1 MEKKVICTIP
11 TGNDDFQIDI
21 LSDGYVRITYF
32 EDGHYKDE
40 TKFKALDAWLKFMS
54 HQYLTLFKKYDIII
68 YKVKK
73 VTYSNKYKKLKLGFV
88 YVNW

>member
-54 HQYLTLFKKYDIII
+54 H
-68 YKVKK
+68 
-73 VTYSNKYKKLKLGFV
+73 
-88 YVNW
+88 